1 MKKLIIFSTIMVA
14 LAGAGC
20 NKLLEE
26 EAKSILTPEFLS
38 TEKGVNAGVDA
49 AYAGNRFFWGN
60 QDLFTLTVIGT
71 DEFQRGVDGNTDVN
85 NYSSNYTNSNGQGN
99 NMWGNSYKYINACNG
114 VIKYAPLAEM
124 DAAVKNVRIA
134 EAKFLRAQYY
144 FVLAQFFR
152 DVTIYTDFVDQP
164 FTAAKREPLA
174 DVYALI
180 IKDLNEAIADLPAGP
195 RSSGVQV
202 GRTSSAAARHLLAKV
217 FLTKA
222 GSPAKEANDYEQAYT
237 IAKDLID
244 KKGTYGLNLLQ
255 DFKDVHAEG
264 NENNTEVIWTVQH
277 TSNLAYN
284 GPNNSSGAD
293 NVLNHMFV
301 GQYDKLGLKRSKEY
315 GRPYIRCV
323 PTRWTTETAFKERVN
338 DTRYAKT
345 FQVLWIANSTAK
357 ADIENNKWP
366 DPLPPG
372 APPGAVAGAPK
383 IKKIGDTAIYMPGVD
398 KTDQEIAVAPYLLIP
413 PRKYSSQIAPTLT
426 KYFDAKKA
434 GLNDPSIRPVIVYRF
449 AETYLI
455 AAEAALMTSRPT
467 EAATYINAVRERA
480 AWPSGSAAAMQV
492 TAADMTAG
500 GIDFILD
507 ERTRELVGENV
518 RWWDLVR
525 TGKLIE
531 RVKLY
536 NGDAAP
542 NIQPRHTL
550 RPIPLNQLNRVTTG
564 EPYNNDLYFPDWN

>member
-1 MKKLIIFSTIMVA
+1 MKKLIIFGSIIAA

-26 EAKSILTPEFLS
+26 KVKSILTPEFLG
-38 TEKGVNAGVDA
+38 TEKGVHAGVDA
-49 AYAGNRFFWGN
+49 AYAGNRLLWGN

-85 NYSSNYTNSNGQGN
+85 NYASSYTNGNGQGN
-99 NMWGNSYKYINACNG
+99 NIWANCYKYINACNG
-114 VIKYAPLAEM
+114 VLKYGPEAEM
-124 DAAVKNVRIA
+124 DAAVKKVRMA

-144 FVLAQFFR
+144 FVLVQFFR
-152 DVTIYTDFVDQP
+152 DVTIYTDFLDQP
-164 FTAAKREPLA
+164 LTAAERDPLA

-180 IKDLNEAIADLPAGP
+180 IKDLTEAAADLPAGP
-195 RSSGVQV
+195 RSSNVQF
-202 GRTSSAAARHLLAKV
+202 GRTSAAAARHLLAKV
-217 FLTKA
+217 YLSKA
-222 GSPAKEANDYEQAYT
+222 GSPAKAADDYEQAYT
-237 IAKDLID
+237 IAKELID
-244 KKGTYGLNLLQ
+244 KKGTYGLSLLP
-255 DFKDVHAEG
+255 DFKDVHREG
-264 NENNTEVIWTVQH
+264 NENNSEIIWTVQH

-284 GPNNSSGAD
+284 GPNNSGGAD
-293 NVLNHMFV
+293 NVLNHMFI

-323 PTRWTTETAFKERVN
+323 PTRWTTETAFAERVN

-372 APPGAVAGAPK
+372 APPGAVAGQPK

-398 KTDQEIAVAPYLLIP
+398 KTDHEVAIAPYLLIP
-413 PRKYSSQIAPTLT
+413 PRNYSSMIAPTLM

-455 AAEAALMTSRPT
+455 AAEAALMTNR
-467 EAATYINAVRERA
+467 AADAVTYINAVRERA
-480 AWPSGSAAAMQV
+480 AYPTGSAAAMRV
-492 TAADMTAG
+492 TEAEVTAG

-525 TGKLIE
+525 TGKLLE

-536 NGDAAP
+536 NGDAGP
-542 NIQPRHTL
+542 NIQPKHIL

>member
-1 MKKLIIFSTIMVA
+1 MKKLIIYSSLIIA

-49 AYAGNRFFWGN
+49 AYAGNRFLWGN

-85 NYSSNYTNSNGQGN
+85 NYASNYTNNNGQGN
-99 NMWGNSYKYINACNG
+99 NIWSNSYKYINACNG

-124 DAAVKNVRIA
+124 DANVKKVRIA
-134 EAKFLRAQYY
+134 ESKFLRAQYY

-164 FTAAKREPLA
+164 LTAAKREPLA

-180 IKDLNEAIADLPAGP
+180 IKDLNEAITDLPAGP

-217 FLTKA
+217 YLTKA
-222 GSPAKEANDYEQAYT
+222 GSPAKAANDYEQAYT
-237 IAKDLID
+237 VAKDLID

-338 DTRYAKT
+338 DTRYAKS
-345 FQVLWIANSTAK
+345 FQTIWFANSTASV
-357 ADIENNKWP
+357 DIENNKWP
-366 DPLPPG
+366 NPLPAG

-398 KTDQEIAVAPYLLIP
+398 KTDQEIAVAPYLMIP
-413 PRKYSSQIAPTLT
+413 PRKYSSQIAPTVT

-455 AAEAALMTSRPT
+455 AAEAALMTARPT
-467 EAATYINAVRERA
+467 EAANYINAVRERA
-480 AWPSGSAAAMQV
+480 AWPSGSAAAMRV

-507 ERTRELVGENV
+507 ERTRELVGENI

-536 NGDAAP
+536 NGDAAT
-542 NIQPRHTL
+542 NIQPRHIL